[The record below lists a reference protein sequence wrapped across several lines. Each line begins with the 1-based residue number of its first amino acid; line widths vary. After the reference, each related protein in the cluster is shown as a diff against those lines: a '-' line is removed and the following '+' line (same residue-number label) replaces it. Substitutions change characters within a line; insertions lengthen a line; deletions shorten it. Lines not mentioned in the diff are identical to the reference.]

1 MLLCT
6 VSRSQG
12 GGGTMNRG
20 GGSSPMEEL
29 SKATLHNNSLWWLA
43 CGLLALLANSWIIL
57 SITAKQQKH
66 KPLELLLCFLAGTHI
81 LMAAVPLTTYAVV
94 QLRRESSDYDWNE
107 SICKV
112 FVSTYYT
119 LALATCFTVAS
130 LSYHRMWMV
139 RWPVNYRLSN
149 AKKQALHAVMGI
161 WMVSFILSTL
171 PSIGW
176 HNNGERY
183 YASGCQ
189 FIVSKIGLGFGV
201 CFSLLLLGGIVMG
214 LVCVGIT
221 FYQTLW
227 AHRRHHRCH
236 HLRAEEASSACPS
249 SAHTT
254 FNVPTIVVED
264 VRGKRRSSL
273 DGSESAKTSMQMTNL
288 ISAIVFLYDTLTGV
302 PILVVSFFSLR
313 YDTAPTWMVLA
324 VLWCSMVQ
332 TLLLPSFIWSCERYR
347 ADVRTVWEQCV
358 AIMSEEDGEDDG
370 TGDEYG
376 DGRICKVR
384 FDANGAA
391 SMKRDPRDAKL
402 LPVHHMLL
410 PHDRVHYLQVPLSR
424 RMSHD
429 ETNIFS
435 SHHSS
440 PSFLHKW
447 SSSDDIRVPTPHK
460 HGGVPSFL
468 LPELRSYHHHHRRH
482 RPPED
487 EFTTLRQFLEAGL
500 VSRGPAS
507 GSTACFFRDEITTF
521 IDETPVPSP
530 HSSPRHSRPPLAA
543 QRDRHH
549 SLDGTEQEDGPE
561 RDRRCSL
568 TGGENLYLYSGEQE
582 PGRRTLAAQEARGF
596 QELGL

>member
-1 MLLCT
+1 
-6 VSRSQG
+6 
-12 GGGTMNRG
+12 MNRG
-20 GGSSPMEEL
+20 GGSSTIEDL
-29 SKATLHNNSLWWLA
+29 SKSTLHNNSLWWLA

-236 HLRAEEASSACPS
+236 HERAEETSSSCPS
-249 SAHTT
+249 SAHNA
-254 FNVPTIVVED
+254 FNVPAIVVED

-313 YDTAPTWMVLA
+313 YDTAPNWMVLA

-358 AIMSEEDGEDDG
+358 AILSEEDGDDDG
-370 TGDEYG
+370 TGDDYG

-391 SMKRDPRDAKL
+391 LIKRDPRDAKL

-435 SHHSS
+435 HRSA

-447 SSSDDIRVPTPHK
+447 SSSDDIRVATPHK
-460 HGGVPSFL
+460 LRGAPGFL
-468 LPELRSYHHHHRRH
+468 PPELRNYHHRR

-487 EFTTLRQFLEAGL
+487 ELTTLRQFLEAGL
-500 VSRGPAS
+500 AVRGP

-521 IDETPVPSP
+521 IDETPAPSP
-530 HSSPRHSRPPLAA
+530 ASSPRHSHPPFTV
-543 QRDRHH
+543 QEDRHH
-549 SLDGTEQEDGPE
+549 SLGGAEQEGGP
-561 RDRRCSL
+561 DKDQQCSL
-568 TGGENLYLYSGEQE
+568 TGSENLYLYCGEQE
-582 PGRRTLAAQEARGF
+582 PIKWTMAAKEAQTF
-596 QELGL
+596 QELNL

>member
-1 MLLCT
+1 MGDP
-6 VSRSQG
+6 SES
-12 GGGTMNRG
+12 
-20 GGSSPMEEL
+20 
-29 SKATLHNNSLWWLA
+29 TLHNNSLWWLA
-43 CGLLALLANSWIIL
+43 CGMLALLANSWIIL

-183 YASGCQ
+183 YARGCQ

-227 AHRRHHRCH
+227 AHRRRQRCH
-236 HLRAEEASSACPS
+236 HQRAEEATASCSSS
-249 SAHTT
+249 GHNT
-254 FNVPTIVVED
+254 FNVPAIVVED

-302 PILVVSFFSLR
+302 PILVRSDLSLHH
-313 YDTAPTWMVLA
+313 
-324 VLWCSMVQ
+324 
-332 TLLLPSFIWSCERYR
+332 
-347 ADVRTVWEQCV
+347 
-358 AIMSEEDGEDDG
+358 
-370 TGDEYG
+370 
-376 DGRICKVR
+376 IC
-384 FDANGAA
+384 F
-391 SMKRDPRDAKL
+391 PI
-402 LPVHHMLL
+402 
-410 PHDRVHYLQVPLSR
+410 PLSR
-424 RMSHD
+424 
-429 ETNIFS
+429 S
-435 SHHSS
+435 SVEGARQDGECSQQVPRSVQVLSQPPHPANSTLWRAVALVCTAVPAYPGKIGLSMPCPPKSTDS
-440 PSFLHKW
+440 PQLEIHQQGCS
-447 SSSDDIRVPTPHK
+447 R
-460 HGGVPSFL
+460 L
-468 LPELRSYHHHHRRH
+468 L
-482 RPPED
+482 
-487 EFTTLRQFLEAGL
+487 
-500 VSRGPAS
+500 
-507 GSTACFFRDEITTF
+507 
-521 IDETPVPSP
+521 
-530 HSSPRHSRPPLAA
+530 LA
-543 QRDRHH
+543 
-549 SLDGTEQEDGPE
+549 L
-561 RDRRCSL
+561 
-568 TGGENLYLYSGEQE
+568 
-582 PGRRTLAAQEARGF
+582 
-596 QELGL
+596 

>member
-1 MLLCT
+1 
-6 VSRSQG
+6 
-12 GGGTMNRG
+12 MNRMG
-20 GGSSPMEEL
+20 DSVGDL

-81 LMAAVPLTTYAVV
+81 LMATVPLTTYAVV
-94 QLRRESSDYDWNE
+94 QLRSESPDYDWNE

-227 AHRRHHRCH
+227 AHRRHRCH
-236 HLRAEEASSACPS
+236 HQRADEAASACPTGVHS
-249 SAHTT
+249 N
-254 FNVPTIVVED
+254 FNVPAIVVED

-324 VLWCSMVQ
+324 ILWCSMVQ
-332 TLLLPSFIWSCERYR
+332 TLLLPTFIWSCERYR

-358 AIMSEEDGEDDG
+358 AIMSEEDGDDDG
-370 TGDEYG
+370 AGDDYS
-376 DGRICKVR
+376 DGRFCKVR

-391 SMKRDPRDAKL
+391 AIKRDPRDAKL
-402 LPVHHMLL
+402 LPVHHLLL

-435 SHHSS
+435 HRSA

-447 SSSDDIRVPTPHK
+447 SSSDDIRVATPLK
-460 HGGVPSFL
+460 PGGSPGFL
-468 LPELRSYHHHHRRH
+468 PLELRNYHHRR

-487 EFTTLRQFLEAGL
+487 ELTTLQQFLEAGL
-500 VSRGPAS
+500 AIRGPS
-507 GSTACFFRDEITTF
+507 SNACFFRDEITTF
-521 IDETPVPSP
+521 IDETPAPSP
-530 HSSPRHSRPPLAA
+530 VGSPRHSRLACST
-543 QRDRHH
+543 QRERRL
-549 SLDGTEQEDGPE
+549 SVGGAGPE
-561 RDRRCSL
+561 EGPDRDQQCSL
-568 TGGENLYLYSGEQE
+568 TGDENLSLYDEVQE
-582 PGRRTLAAQEARGF
+582 PGKWTVAAQEAQNSG
-596 QELGL
+596 ELNL

>member
-1 MLLCT
+1 
-6 VSRSQG
+6 
-12 GGGTMNRG
+12 MNRG
-20 GGSSPMEEL
+20 GDSSSMEEL
-29 SKATLHNNSLWWLA
+29 SKATLHVNSLWWLA

-176 HNNGERY
+176 HNNGQRY

-227 AHRRHHRCH
+227 AHQRHQRCH
-236 HLRAEEASSACPS
+236 HQRTEDASSCPS
-249 SAHTT
+249 SVHNT
-254 FNVPTIVVED
+254 FNVPAIVVED

-358 AIMSEEDGEDDG
+358 AIMSEDDGEEDGPGDD
-370 TGDEYG
+370 YG

-384 FDANGAA
+384 FNANGATA
-391 SMKRDPRDAKL
+391 MKQDPRDAKL

-435 SHHSS
+435 SHRST

-447 SSSDDIRVPTPHK
+447 SSSDDIRVAAPHR
-460 HGGVPSFL
+460 HGGPSSY
-468 LPELRSYHHHHRRH
+468 LPPEFHNYHPRRH
-482 RPPED
+482 SPED

-500 VSRGPAS
+500 ARGAGP
-507 GSTACFFRDEITTF
+507 GSSACFFRDEITTF
-521 IDETPVPSP
+521 IDETPLPSP
-530 HSSPRHSRPPLAA
+530 HSTPRHSRLPFTV
-543 QRDRHH
+543 QRERHH
-549 SLDGTEQEDGPE
+549 SLNGAELEGPG
-561 RDRRCSL
+561 RNQPCSL
-568 TGGENLYLYSGEQE
+568 TDGESLYLCAGEQG
-582 PGRRTLAAQEARGF
+582 PGRWTMAAHGAQSLQEVSLHSCTKGNSSAVGF
-596 QELGL
+596 

>member
-1 MLLCT
+1 
-6 VSRSQG
+6 
-12 GGGTMNRG
+12 MNHM
-20 GGSSPMEEL
+20 GGSMGDL

-81 LMAAVPLTTYAVV
+81 LMATVPLTTYAVV
-94 QLRRESSDYDWNE
+94 QLRSESPDYDWNE

-176 HNNGERY
+176 HNNGQQRY

-201 CFSLLLLGGIVMG
+201 CFSLLLLGGIIMG

-227 AHRRHHRCH
+227 VHRRNRCH
-236 HLRAEEASSACPS
+236 HQRADEASSSCPAA
-249 SAHTT
+249 AHNT
-254 FNVPTIVVED
+254 FNVPAIVVED

-302 PILVVSFFSLR
+302 PILVVSFFSLCN
-313 YDTAPTWMVLA
+313 DSAHTWMVLA

-358 AIMSEEDGEDDG
+358 AIMSEEDGDEDG
-370 TGDEYG
+370 TGDDYG

-391 SMKRDPRDAKL
+391 AIKRDPRDAKL

-435 SHHSS
+435 SHRSTL
-440 PSFLHKW
+440 SFLHKW
-447 SSSDDIRVPTPHK
+447 SSSDDIRAATPLK
-460 HGGVPSFL
+460 PGGSPGFL
-468 LPELRSYHHHHRRH
+468 HPELRNYHHRR

-487 EFTTLRQFLEAGL
+487 ELTTLRQFLEAGL
-500 VSRGPAS
+500 AAQGA
-507 GSTACFFRDEITTF
+507 GSSACFFRDEITTF
-521 IDETPVPSP
+521 IDETPAPSP
-530 HSSPRHSRPPLAA
+530 VGTPRHSRLPFSV
-543 QRDRHH
+543 QRERHP
-549 SLDGTEQEDGPE
+549 SSGGAGPE
-561 RDRRCSL
+561 EGPARDRRSSL
-568 TGGENLYLYSGEQE
+568 TGEENLDLCSGEQG
-582 PGRRTLAAQEARGF
+582 PGKWTMATHEAQNLR
-596 QELGL
+596 ELNL